1 MIHVYNFILLLIYP
15 IYKILEL
22 FYLSRFDFFQIRRKE
37 IRKIKDFTQLIS
49 GKVIWLHAAS
59 VGELDQ
65 CKSMIHV
72 IKKESPGV
80 FILQTV
86 FSDSVQ
92 NKNLEVDFID
102 FYCRLPL
109 DFAGNYDLIF
119 KKFHPNLL
127 IITAW
132 DLWPN
137 LVHTAIKRDVKVFFA
152 SATLHQ
158 GSGRIRN
165 PIIRKLTSEVLN
177 KVTGISPSNSK
188 LIPIF
193 SSLTQNQKIESAGDS
208 RFDSVI
214 QKIENRNTDFSTGLQ
229 KKKNSPVLILASTYN
244 QCDTFIFPDLKKLIE
259 SGFQIWIFPHKV
271 DEERIREIQMNLKKH
286 DLTYSIFSENQNPD
300 SSILVIDKIG
310 ILAYSYELADLTYVG
325 GGFHNRIHNVIEP
338 AYFGLPIA
346 TGPKISHAAEAID
359 LHNEG
364 YLSILENPGDLIQF
378 CSIIQDQKL
387 YSETKEKIKLY
398 VQKNKGASQRFY
410 DQFLR
415 KELK

>member
-1 MIHVYNFILLLIYP
+1 
-15 IYKILEL
+15 
-22 FYLSRFDFFQIRRKE
+22 
-37 IRKIKDFTQLIS
+37 
-49 GKVIWLHAAS
+49 
-59 VGELDQ
+59 
-65 CKSMIHV
+65 MIHV

-193 SSLTQNQKIESAGDS
+193 SSLTQNQK
-208 RFDSVI
+208 
-214 QKIENRNTDFSTGLQ
+214 
-229 KKKNSPVLILASTYN
+229 
-244 QCDTFIFPDLKKLIE
+244 
-259 SGFQIWIFPHKV
+259 
-271 DEERIREIQMNLKKH
+271 
-286 DLTYSIFSENQNPD
+286 
-300 SSILVIDKIG
+300 
-310 ILAYSYELADLTYVG
+310 
-325 GGFHNRIHNVIEP
+325 
-338 AYFGLPIA
+338 
-346 TGPKISHAAEAID
+346 
-359 LHNEG
+359 
-364 YLSILENPGDLIQF
+364 
-378 CSIIQDQKL
+378 
-387 YSETKEKIKLY
+387 
-398 VQKNKGASQRFY
+398 
-410 DQFLR
+410 
-415 KELK
+415 